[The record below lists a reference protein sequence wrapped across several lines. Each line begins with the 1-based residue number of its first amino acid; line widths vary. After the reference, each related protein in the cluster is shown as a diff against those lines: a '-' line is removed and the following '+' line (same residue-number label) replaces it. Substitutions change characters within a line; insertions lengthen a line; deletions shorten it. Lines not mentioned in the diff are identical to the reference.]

1 MKKNKLAKV
10 ISYLLH
16 PLFMPIYSFFLL
28 FHYNTYLNYSIAPI
42 VKKVLYTI
50 IFFNTIIAPASISYF
65 LVKKGTIK
73 SIEMDTKEERLI
85 PFLTTSIFFIF
96 SCILLYSFPVP
107 RIFFLII
114 LGATI
119 SVILAFFINISWK
132 ISTHMIGIG
141 GVIGIL
147 LGMSQR
153 MLIDLQMPVIVG
165 FLCVGILGS
174 ARLKLE
180 AHTPMQIYSGFLIG
194 FFVEFFLLIR

>member
-1 MKKNKLAKV
+1 MTTKLARV

-16 PLFMPIYSFFLL
+16 PLFMPTYSFFLL
-28 FHYNTYLNYSIAPI
+28 FQYNTYLDYSIAPLI
-42 VKKVLYTI
+42 KKALFVIL
-50 IFFNTIIAPASISYF
+50 FFNTVIGPVVVSYF
-65 LVKKGTIK
+65 LLKKGTIQ
-73 SIEMDTKEERLI
+73 SMDMQTKEERLI
-85 PFLTTSIFFIF
+85 PFLATAVFFIF
-96 SCILLYSFPVP
+96 SCFLLYKFPLP

-119 SVILAFFINISWK
+119 SIVFAFFINISWK

-141 GVIGIL
+141 GVMGVL

-153 MLIDLQMPVIVG
+153 MLIDLRMPIIIG
-165 FLCVGILGS
+165 FLLAGLLGS

-180 AHTPMQIYSGFLIG
+180 AHSPLQIYTGFLVG